1 MAARGSQIKA
11 EITQKILDTFEGSF
25 INDKEIRIP
34 GMEDGSEIQ
43 IKVTLT
49 AAKTNVENAG
59 SGSMTPTA
67 TASQTPDSQ
76 PSRAVPREPTNEEK
90 ARVSELLE
98 KLGLS

>member
-34 GMEDGSEIQ
+34 GTEDGELIQ
-43 IKVTLT
+43 IKVGLVC
-49 AAKTNVENAG
+49 AKTNVENAG
-59 SGSMTPTA
+59 SGSTTPTA
-67 TASQTPDSQ
+67 TASQAPDSQ
-76 PSRAVPREPTNEEK
+76 PSRVAPREPTDEEK